1 MLKKGKRKSR
11 LCPALPMKFLML
23 FVLLL
28 CWKIIPLEARQTY
41 KEIDVAS
48 GGVITGVV
56 RLQGNASK
64 AEKMEITK
72 DKSCCG
78 PAKVCPRLDVGK
90 NGVVLNAVIYLEGIT
105 EGKSFS
111 STPDFRVNQKKCEY
125 EPHITLVPLGK
136 SMEIANDDPILH
148 NVHAYYGM
156 QTAFNI
162 AQPIKGQRTRVKQ
175 TQLSASGTIALTCD
189 AGHPWMSGY
198 VFVIPHPYYAIT
210 DKTGRYHLSNVPPGK
225 YTLTMWHEGVAV
237 VNKEIEKEKVKK
249 YIFEESYEVKK
260 EVIVNASETISI
272 DFDLVLR

>member
-11 LCPALPMKFLML
+11 TQSALPVKFLML

-28 CWKIIPLEARQTY
+28 CWEVIPLEARQAY
-41 KEIDVAS
+41 KEIDVAN
-48 GGVITGVV
+48 GGAIIGVV
-56 RLQGNASK
+56 HFQGDPSK

-78 PAKVCPRLDVGK
+78 AAKVCPRLDVGK
-90 NGVVLNAVIYLEGIT
+90 NGVVRNAVIYLEGIA
-105 EGKSFS
+105 EGKTFS
-111 STPDFRVNQKKCEY
+111 SMPDFRVNQKKCEY

-175 TQLSASGTIALTCD
+175 TQLSTSGTIALTCD

-198 VFVIPHPYYAIT
+198 VFVIPHPYYAVT
-210 DKTGRYHLSNVPPGK
+210 DNNGRYRLDNIPPGK
-225 YTLTMWHEGVAV
+225 FTLMMWHEGVAV

-249 YIFEESYEVKK
+249 YIFEEPYEVKK
-260 EVIVNASETISI
+260 EVIVNVSETISV